1 MTRALLWLLL
11 IVTSRSLLAAPMDSF
26 QLGSGF
32 GSVDTGTWF
41 RNLLYA
47 ALALYGCW
55 TIGTG
60 LWSWVQGSISEL
72 HLFFVVFRSALMMVL
87 ASFLVGAVT

>member
-1 MTRALLWLLL
+1 MTRGCLCLGLLML
-11 IVTSRSLLAAPMDSF
+11 SASLWGAPMDSYRS
-26 QLGSGF
+26 GSGF
-32 GSVDTGTWF
+32 GTVDTGQWF

-47 ALALYGCW
+47 GLALYGCW